1 MSQPAINQ
9 AGAESLYFAQP
20 YSLSATGFY
29 FETLAEYRSKADALR
44 DDYGQPVEEFEL
56 QYIDGDAHQ
65 LFNALSVNQ
74 ATLSTWFE
82 LIDTLDPTDD
92 RYLIACHLAD
102 EGCTIGELAD
112 RWDDFTIY
120 HGTAEDYAR
129 DVIEDCEDL
138 PERIAFYVDYELMG
152 RDMVLGGD
160 IAEIT
165 RDMLLIGY

>member
-1 MSQPAINQ
+1 MNQTTINQ
-9 AGAESLYFAQP
+9 AGAESVYFARP
-20 YSLSATGFY
+20 YSLCATGFY
-29 FETLAEYRSKADALR
+29 FTTLADYHVKADACR

-74 ATLSTWFE
+74 ATLSAWFE
-82 LIDTLDPTDD
+82 LIDALDPTED
-92 RYLIACHLAD
+92 RYLVACNLAD

-129 DVIEDCEDL
+129 DMIEYCEDL
-138 PERIAFYVDYELMG
+138 PERIAYYVDYQMMG
-152 RDMVLGGD
+152 RDMVIGGD
-160 IAEIT
+160 ITELT
-165 RDMLLIGY
+165 RDTLLIGY